1 MNVPEWLKPAL
12 YGAASGAAALAI
24 VGFVWG
30 GWVTGGTA
38 KQMATAQA
46 QREVVAALVP
56 ICIEQSKQ
64 DPQVVETL
72 AELETASSSFKR
84 RDMLMEAGWATMP
97 GSSDPDRN
105 VARACADQ
113 LAAQF

>member
-1 MNVPEWLKPAL
+1 MSASEWLKPAL
-12 YGAASGAAALAI
+12 YGAAAGATALAI
-24 VGFVWG
+24 AGFSWG

-38 KQMATAQA
+38 KQMATDQA
-46 QREVVAALVP
+46 RLEVVAALVP

-72 AELETASSSFKR
+72 AQLETASSFER

-97 GSSDPDRN
+97 GSSDPDSN
-105 VARACADQ
+105 VARACADK